1 MDKSDHA
8 LRQSGERQNSE
19 RQIGDN
25 WIASDNLAVVGKAE
39 SAGNLLR
46 REAYCHM
53 KPTIKGSDEALKPTR
68 QPQTTSE
75 PASIT
80 FSPLAPSGAHISYD
94 GRDRMESVGGAV
106 RFTTTEEQQSDR
118 DKPFAHSQDGHLN
131 DGYFGVLS
139 DYALSLTGADHAI

>member
-53 KPTIKGSDEALKPTR
+53 KPTIKGSDEALKQAAAVSALETMLSNLSPED
-68 QPQTTSE
+68 E
-75 PASIT
+75 P
-80 FSPLAPSGAHISYD
+80 
-94 GRDRMESVGGAV
+94 
-106 RFTTTEEQQSDR
+106 
-118 DKPFAHSQDGHLN
+118 
-131 DGYFGVLS
+131 
-139 DYALSLTGADHAI
+139 